1 MKRFASAL
9 VAIFGMGV
17 LGSFVL
23 LIPQKN
29 VSAQGGG
36 PIVTIGSPL
45 PLPVKDA
52 VSPVT
57 QSCSFVVTVGS
68 FPGSEQARCQMPEVS
83 AGMELVVDSA
93 SAQFMT
99 TDPNTLPTDIQFT
112 STVGGNSYTLDLPYP
127 LSVFP
132 GAGAFPFGQTVR
144 TYADPVTA
152 VVCMINVWGAT
163 RVSLSSGTCSIAGHL
178 VAAH

>member
-1 MKRFASAL
+1 MKRFARAL
-9 VAIFGMGV
+9 VAIFGIV
-17 LGSFVL
+17 ALGSFVL

-36 PIVTIGSPL
+36 PTVTIGSPL

-57 QSCSFVVTVGS
+57 QSCTFAVSLGS
-68 FPGSEQARCQMPEVS
+68 FRGSEQARCQMPEVS

-93 SAQFMT
+93 SAQFLT
-99 TDPNTLPTDIQFT
+99 IDPNAQPTDIQFT

-132 GAGAFPFGQTVR
+132 GAGAFPFGQTLR

-152 VVCMINVWGAT
+152 IVCTINVVGAT
-163 RVSLSSGTCSIAGHL
+163 GVIFSSGTCSIAGHL